1 LIVDTT
7 KVIGRVAQ
15 REEEIDMD
23 ARTPVL
29 VVGGSLNGLTAA
41 LLLARRGVPCLVVE
55 RHPGTSIQYKFRGI
69 SPRSMEIYR
78 SAGIEAD
85 IRARDLI
92 DDRSAYVA
100 RVKNLAD
107 SEVSWQGIPWSDTS
121 DMGPAAAAT
130 CDQDQLE
137 PILRAHAERYGADV
151 RFHTELLDFTQ
162 NRDGVVAR
170 VRDRTTGS
178 DYSVH
183 SQYLIGA
190 DGAHSPVREALR
202 IRRHGPGVLQH
213 WMNVIFEADLPTTI
227 AGRALRAVFVTDI
240 NGTLVPRGDGRW
252 LMAVQFVPERGE
264 RVEDFT
270 PDRCRDLIR
279 RGAGRPDLKVDVID
293 TRPWEAAAA
302 VADRYSEGRV
312 FLVGDSA
319 HLMPPTGGFGGNT
332 GIQDVHNL
340 VWKLEAVIRDAAG
353 PDLLETYDSER
364 RPVADR
370 TVGQALARLQAW
382 FKDPSRRLPSPE
394 PLVDDIAVIFGYRY
408 PTGAFVADGQSG
420 SEDLFENPRAS
431 SGRPGSRAAH
441 VVVTHRGANVSTIDL
456 FGDRWVLV
464 SGPKGRVWSDLLRQ
478 SPVARALGIAWH
490 GIHPDGDLGDVANRW
505 FTAYGVDDNGAVLIR
520 PDGFI
525 AWRCRTAAGDAASA
539 FDAALERLQMR
550 TGAKETP
557 MLVSPRPRRDV

>member
-1 LIVDTT
+1 
-7 KVIGRVAQ
+7 
-15 REEEIDMD
+15 MD
-23 ARTPVL
+23 AHTSVL

-92 DDRSAYVA
+92 DDRSAYIA
-100 RVKNLAD
+100 RMTNLTASD
-107 SEVSWQGIPWSDTS
+107 VSWQGIPWSDTS
-121 DMGPAAAAT
+121 DISPTAAAT

-151 RFHTELLDFTQ
+151 RFNAELLDFTQ
-162 NRDGVVAR
+162 NRDGVLAH
-170 VRDRTTGS
+170 VRDRSTGS
-178 DYSVH
+178 DYTVH
-183 SQYLIGA
+183 AHYVIGA
-190 DGAHSPVREALR
+190 DGAHSPVREALG

-264 RVEDFT
+264 GVEDFT
-270 PDRCRDLIR
+270 PDRCRELIR
-279 RGAGRPDLKVDVID
+279 RGAGQPNLRVDVID
-293 TRPWEAAAA
+293 ARPWDAAAA

-332 GIQDVHNL
+332 GIQDVYNL
-340 VWKLEAVIRDAAG
+340 AWKLEAVIKEAAG

-364 RPVADR
+364 RPIADR

-382 FKDPSRRLPSPE
+382 FKDPSRKLPPPE

-408 PTGAFVADGQSG
+408 PIGAFVADGQDG
-420 SEDLFENPRAS
+420 SPDLFEDPRAP
-431 SGRPGSRAAH
+431 SGRPGSRAPH
-441 VVVTHRGANVSTIDL
+441 LVVTHRGATVSTIDQ

-464 SGPKGRVWSDLLRQ
+464 SGPKGRIWSELLRQ
-478 SPVARALGIAWH
+478 SPAARGLGILWH
-490 GIHPDGDLGDVANRW
+490 GIHPDGDLGDAANRW
-505 FTAYGVDDNGAVLIR
+505 STAYGVDDDGAVLIR

-525 AWRCRTAAGDAASA
+525 AWRRSTADGEAASA
-539 FDAALERLQMR
+539 FDAALEHLQIR
-550 TGAKETP
+550 TGVKETP
-557 MLVSPRPRRDV
+557 MLASPRSHRDI